1 MELPLPLF
9 SLYKFP
15 INRMNEMH
23 RHFSVVLNSI
33 ITVKTVVGTSF
44 NTVIRIIVCFF
55 HTVNEDTSIIFRNI
69 CKNVNFYASI
79 SLETVHKSD
88 SYSS

>member
-15 INRMNEMH
+15 MNRMNEMP

-44 NTVIRIIVCFF
+44 NTAIRIIVFF
-55 HTVNEDTSIIFRNI
+55 SY
-69 CKNVNFYASI
+69 CK
-79 SLETVHKSD
+79 
-88 SYSS
+88 